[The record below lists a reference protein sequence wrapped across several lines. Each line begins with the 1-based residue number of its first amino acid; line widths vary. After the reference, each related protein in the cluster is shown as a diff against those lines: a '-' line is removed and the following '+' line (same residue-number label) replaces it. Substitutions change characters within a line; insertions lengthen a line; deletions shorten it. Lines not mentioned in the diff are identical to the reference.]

1 MNTSII
7 VCDFDGTITKVDSI
21 NDFLERFADK
31 EWLKVEDEWV
41 AGRVGT
47 CDAMR
52 LQFGMIKGMTQ
63 EKFDNFFESV
73 EIDLSFK
80 VFYERAKAKGIK
92 VVIVSDG
99 FEYFVKR
106 VLNKYGIDD
115 IEIYSNSFEFKNG
128 EFLMD
133 FPNKVDGCARNAGAC
148 KCKFVE
154 KFKQLYDFVFYVGD
168 GASDFCVADKV
179 DFLFAKKRLSEYC
192 KKNNI
197 LFTEYIDF
205 NEVMN
210 NDRLR
215 LNN

>member
-47 CDAMR
+47 SDAMR
-52 LQFGMIKGMTQ
+52 LQFGMIKSMTQ

-73 EIDLSFK
+73 EIDPSFK

-115 IEIYSNSFEFKNG
+115 IEVYSNSFEFKNG

-133 FPNKVDGCARNAGAC
+133 FPNKVDGCARNAGTC

-197 LFTEYIDF
+197 SFTEYIDF

>member
-133 FPNKVDGCARNAGAC
+133 FPNKVDGCARNAGTC

-154 KFKQLYDFVFYVGD
+154 KFKQLYDFVFYYNREVLE
-168 GASDFCVADKV
+168 FRI
-179 DFLFAKKRLSEYC
+179 FLHLPIEQ
-192 KKNNI
+192 
-197 LFTEYIDF
+197 L
-205 NEVMN
+205 
-210 NDRLR
+210 
-215 LNN
+215 

>member
-1 MNTSII
+1 M
-7 VCDFDGTITKVDSI
+7 
-21 NDFLERFADK
+21 
-31 EWLKVEDEWV
+31 
-41 AGRVGT
+41 
-47 CDAMR
+47 
-52 LQFGMIKGMTQ
+52 
-63 EKFDNFFESV
+63 
-73 EIDLSFK
+73 
-80 VFYERAKAKGIK
+80 
-92 VVIVSDG
+92 
-99 FEYFVKR
+99 
-106 VLNKYGIDD
+106 NKYGIDD

-133 FPNKVDGCARNAGAC
+133 FPNKVDGCARNAGTC